1 MLADWMLRAESEDAG
16 GLLQQQIIS
25 LLERGRRE
33 KLSVAEMAR
42 EAGMCERSFRD
53 AAHAATG
60 LAPKAFMLKGEMNA
74 AMELL
79 LTSSMSISEISACF
93 NYSSQFYFSRVFK
106 KYYGVSPQQARSGNA
121 P

>member
-1 MLADWMLRAESEDAG
+1 
-16 GLLQQQIIS
+16 
-25 LLERGRRE
+25 
-33 KLSVAEMAR
+33 
-42 EAGMCERSFRD
+42 
-53 AAHAATG
+53 
-60 LAPKAFMLKGEMNA
+60 MLKGEMNA

-121 P
+121 LKPRNAQVKSDARIRIGKQPVCNALRKLKDAENAHNTAPALQIGFIF

>member
-1 MLADWMLRAESEDAG
+1 
-16 GLLQQQIIS
+16 
-25 LLERGRRE
+25 
-33 KLSVAEMAR
+33 
-42 EAGMCERSFRD
+42 
-53 AAHAATG
+53 
-60 LAPKAFMLKGEMNA
+60 MNA